1 MRTIIEPF
9 RIWTVR
15 PIRPTSYEERLAALE
30 AGHYNLLR
38 IPARDVVVD
47 LITDS
52 GTGAMSSQQWAAM
65 MTADEA
71 YAGSESLFRLED
83 AARALFGYR
92 HVIPTYQGRA
102 AKRLLC
108 AALVQ
113 QGCTVPANTH
123 LDTTRSAVR
132 AAGGDPVELPILEAG
147 RSDSFHPFKGNID
160 LDRLRQLIEQL
171 GAKSVPVVFL
181 AVSSPAGGGQP
192 VSLEN
197 IKAVR
202 DLTARH
208 GIRLFLDCAYFAENA
223 YFIHRRE
230 DRWRGRP
237 LEDIAREMFR
247 LADGVMLSAR
257 KDGIV
262 NTGGLLAFND
272 QDLAVK
278 LRRSLLRGEGLA
290 THGGLAARD
299 LEGMAIGLQE
309 ALDTNHL
316 AHRLE
321 TIEHL
326 ARSLAR
332 EGVPVIQPPGGHA
345 VQVDARAFLPHLEPE
360 DLPAQALACAL
371 YLVAGIRVA
380 EIGSLRLGGRTDSRG
395 APLPVPHDL
404 VRYSFPRRTYTR
416 SHVDYVIEATLEV
429 FANRH
434 RVAGL
439 EILDEGDRRHLTAS
453 LRPRGG
459 KLLRDDHPRELPPE
473 LRTLGPCSHPLIE
486 KRRSTRAFADLHVS
500 DAVLDR
506 LLQSFRWAPSCANR
520 QPWRLVVTRR
530 SAERTALDATLM
542 EGNEWAR
549 AAPILIAVLMNPES
563 AATVHGIN
571 YAPFDCGLATENLL
585 LAAVAEGLVGHPMA
599 GFDEPAARQALG
611 VPDPWR
617 IVALVALGFPGDPA
631 HLDAATR
638 AKDERPRQR
647 PPIAQTVCYD
657 RWTDPEPAPKA

>member
-15 PIRPTSYEERLAALE
+15 PIRPTSVEERLGALE
-30 AGHYNLLR
+30 AAGYNLLKL
-38 IPARDVVVD
+38 PARDVTID

-71 YAGSESLFRLED
+71 YAGSESLYRLED
-83 AARALFGYR
+83 TARELFGYR
-92 HVIPTYQGRA
+92 HVIPTHQGRA

-108 AALVQ
+108 SALIEP
-113 QGCTVPANTH
+113 GSTIPANTH
-123 LDTTRSAVR
+123 LETSR
-132 AAGGDPVELPILEAG
+132 AAIRTLGGETVELPIPEAG
-147 RSDSFHPFKGNID
+147 AGSSYHPFKGNMAVD
-160 LDRLRQLIEQL
+160 QLRALIERI
-171 GAKSVPVVFL
+171 GAAAIPAVFL
-181 AVSSPAGGGQP
+181 AVSSPSGGGQP

-223 YFIHRRE
+223 YFIHMRE
-230 DRWRGRP
+230 DAWRGRP
-237 LEDIAREMFR
+237 LREIARAMFR

-262 NTGGLLAFND
+262 NTGGLLAFDND
-272 QDLAVK
+272 DLAVK
-278 LRRSLLRGEGLA
+278 VRRAMVRSDGMS

-309 ALDTNHL
+309 ALDPNYM

-321 TIEHL
+321 TVDHL

-332 EGVPVIQPPGGHA
+332 EGVPVVQPAGGHA
-345 VQVDARAFLPHLEPE
+345 VQLDARSFLPHLEPE

-371 YLVAGIRVA
+371 YLVGGIRSA
-380 EIGSLRLGGRTDSRG
+380 EIGSLKMGGKTDASG
-395 APLPVPHDL
+395 KPLPVPHDL
-404 VRYSFPRRTYTR
+404 VRFSYPRRTYTR
-416 SHVDYVIEATLEV
+416 SHIDYVIEATLELY
-429 FANRH
+429 ANRH

-439 EILDEGDRRHLTAS
+439 EIVDEGERRHLTAI
-453 LRPRGG
+453 LRPKGG
-459 KLLRDDHPRELPPE
+459 KLLKDEHTRELPPDM
-473 LRTLGPCSHPLIE
+473 RALGPCSHPLFQ
-486 KRRSTRAFADLHVS
+486 KRRSTRAFAELHVT
-500 DAVLDR
+500 DAVLER
-506 LLQSFRWAPSCANR
+506 LVQSFRWAPSCSNR

-530 SAERTALDATLM
+530 SPEREALDRTLI

-549 AAPILIAVLMNPES
+549 TAPLLIAVVMNPAQAS
-563 AATVHGIN
+563 TVNGMS
-571 YAPFDCGLATENLL
+571 YAPFDAGLATENLI
-585 LAAVAEGLVGHPMA
+585 LAAVAEGLVAHPMA
-599 GFDEPAARQALG
+599 GYDEPAARQALG
-611 VPDPWR
+611 VPEPWR
-617 IVALVALGFPGDPA
+617 IVTLVAIGFPGDPVR
-631 HLDAATR
+631 LDPAAR

-647 PPIAQTVCYD
+647 RAAAQIVCFE
-657 RWTDPEPAPKA
+657 RWRDDDKS